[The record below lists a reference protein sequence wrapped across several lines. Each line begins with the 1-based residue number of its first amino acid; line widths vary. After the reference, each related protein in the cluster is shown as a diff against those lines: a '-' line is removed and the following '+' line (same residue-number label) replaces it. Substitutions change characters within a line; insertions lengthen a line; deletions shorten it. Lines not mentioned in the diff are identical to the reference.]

1 MAMRIITTM
10 HMTMP
15 TDTPIE
21 PAAPMTSPVAPPEA
35 PSDPAPQLAMMWLS
49 SPALPVGGFSYSEG
63 LEAAVHA
70 GLVTD
75 EAQTLDWLRSQ
86 LQLTLA
92 RSELPAACAA
102 HAAWAA
108 ADIAALHA
116 VQTWVLTTRET
127 FELRQQSQQ
136 MGRSMLEWLRNLRP
150 DHPLLALAARLEPA
164 PAWPL
169 AFALGAFALGLDAN
183 QMAYALAFSWLENQ
197 VQAAM
202 RVVPLGQSGGQR
214 LLAALTPELPGAVA
228 QARNLQHRMDD
239 WQSFSPLLAILSSQ
253 HETQY
258 SRLFR
263 S

>member
-1 MAMRIITTM
+1 
-10 HMTMP
+10 
-15 TDTPIE
+15 
-21 PAAPMTSPVAPPEA
+21 
-35 PSDPAPQLAMMWLS
+35 MMWLS

-63 LEAAVHA
+63 LEAAVDA

-75 EAQTLDWLRSQ
+75 EARTLAWLRDQ

-102 HAAWAA
+102 HAAWTA
-108 ADIAALHA
+108 ADFEALRT
-116 VQTWVLTTRET
+116 VQTWVLATRET
-127 FELRQQSQQ
+127 AELRQQSLQT
-136 MGRSMLEWLRNLRP
+136 GRSMVEWLRNLRP
-150 DHPLLALAARLEPA
+150 GHPALPLAAQLHPA

-169 AFALGAFALGLDAN
+169 AFALGALALGLDAE
-183 QMAYALAFSWLENQ
+183 QMAHALAFSWLENQ

-202 RVVPLGQSGGQR
+202 RAVPLGQSSGQR
-214 LLAALTPELPGAVA
+214 LLATLTPDIPAAVA
-228 QARNLQHRMDD
+228 QARNLQHHMDD
-239 WQSFSPLLAILSSQ
+239 WQSFSPLLAILSSR

>member
-1 MAMRIITTM
+1 
-10 HMTMP
+10 
-15 TDTPIE
+15 
-21 PAAPMTSPVAPPEA
+21 
-35 PSDPAPQLAMMWLS
+35 MMWLS

-63 LEAAVHA
+63 LEAAVDA
-70 GLVTD
+70 GLVVD
-75 EAQTLDWLRSQ
+75 EARTLTWLRGQ

-108 ADIAALHA
+108 ADFEALRTI
-116 VQTWVLTTRET
+116 QTWVLTTRET
-127 FELRQQSQQ
+127 SELRQQSQQ
-136 MGRSMLEWLRNLRP
+136 MGRSMLEWLRTLQP
-150 DHPLLALAARLEPA
+150 GHPLLPLAAQLHPA

-169 AFALGAFALGLDAN
+169 AFALGALALGLDAE
-183 QMAYALAFSWLENQ
+183 QMAHALAFSWLENQ

-202 RVVPLGQSGGQR
+202 RAVPLGQSSGQR
-214 LLAALTPELPGAVA
+214 LLATLTPDIPAAVA
-228 QARNLQHRMDD
+228 QARNLQHHMDD
-239 WQSFSPLLAILSSQ
+239 WQSFSPLLAILSSR

>member
-1 MAMRIITTM
+1 
-10 HMTMP
+10 MP
-15 TDTPIE
+15 TTTLTATRDMGTESKASPRVGRE
-21 PAAPMTSPVAPPEA
+21 LTSGGGGWEGEIVPP
-35 PSDPAPQLAMMWLS
+35 QIAMMWLS

-63 LEAAVHA
+63 LEAAVEA

-75 EAQTLDWLRSQ
+75 EAQTLLWLRGQ

-108 ADIAALHA
+108 GDIAALQTL
-116 VQTWVLTTRET
+116 QTWVLATRESA
-127 FELRQQSQQ
+127 ELRLQTEQ
-136 MGRSMLEWLRNLRP
+136 MGRSMLEWLRKLRP
-150 DHPLLALAARLEPA
+150 DHPLLPLAAQLSPA

-169 AFALGAFALGLDAN
+169 AFALGGHALGLDAA
-183 QMAYALAFSWLENQ
+183 QMAHALAFSWLENQ

-202 RVVPLGQSGGQR
+202 RVVPLGQSAGQR
-214 LLAALTPELPGAVA
+214 LLAALSVDIPAAVQ
-228 QARNLQHRMDD
+228 QARNLQDRMDA
-239 WQSFSPLLAILSSQ
+239 WQSFSPLLAILSSR

>member
-1 MAMRIITTM
+1 
-10 HMTMP
+10 
-15 TDTPIE
+15 
-21 PAAPMTSPVAPPEA
+21 
-35 PSDPAPQLAMMWLS
+35 
-49 SPALPVGGFSYSEG
+49 
-63 LEAAVHA
+63 
-70 GLVTD
+70 
-75 EAQTLDWLRSQ
+75 

-108 ADIAALHA
+108 ADLAALRA
-116 VQTWVLTTRET
+116 VQTWVLATRET
-127 FELRQQSQQ
+127 LELRQQSQQ
-136 MGRSMLEWLRNLRP
+136 MGRSMLEWLRKLRP
-150 DHPLLALAARLEPA
+150 DHPALPLAAQLEPA

-169 AFALGAFALGLDAN
+169 AFALAGLALGLDAE
-183 QMAYALAFSWLENQ
+183 QMAHALAFSWLENQ
-197 VQAAM
+197 VQAAL
-202 RVVPLGQSGGQR
+202 RAVPLGQSAGQR
-214 LLAALTPELPGAVA
+214 LLAALAPDIPAAVA

>member
-1 MAMRIITTM
+1 MAARITMTTTMITRMRIEQVES
-10 HMTMP
+10 MT
-15 TDTPIE
+15 
-21 PAAPMTSPVAPPEA
+21 PPEA
-35 PSDPAPQLAMMWLS
+35 PGNPAPQLAMMWLA

-63 LEAAVHA
+63 LEAAVEA
-70 GLVTD
+70 AIVTD
-75 EAQTLDWLRSQ
+75 EVQTLDWLRGQ

-102 HAAWAA
+102 HAAWQDGDAN
-108 ADIAALHA
+108 ALQA
-116 VQTWVLTTRET
+116 IQAWVLATRET
-127 FELRQQSQQ
+127 SELRQQSQQ

-150 DHPLLALAARLEPA
+150 DCPALPLAAQIAPA

-169 AFALGAFALGLDAN
+169 AFALGALALGLDAEH
-183 QMAYALAFSWLENQ
+183 MAHALAFSWLENQ

-202 RVVPLGQSGGQR
+202 RAVPLGQSSGQR
-214 LLAALTPELPGAVA
+214 LLAALTPDIPAAVA

-239 WQSFSPLLAILSSQ
+239 WQSFSPRLAILSSR